1 MTNETLIGDST
12 EKRGL
17 TRRQIA
23 TGAMWSVPV
32 ILLAASTP
40 TAAAATSGSNP
51 LDDAYILSDSG
62 ISRASGPARIRINP
76 DGDGGK
82 YFYFEVPVEGGGN
95 AAAGQYGSGQLSFL
109 VQWGLVANSAAFT
122 LTEEDLHGWSRVGDL
137 PASSTEGS
145 ITYTHAGRKNGSTN
159 AVILPNLRM
168 TPTSGTLGIYKFKTT
183 ISAANLTAE
192 YVKNLNYPQPG

>member
-1 MTNETLIGDST
+1 MTNETLIGEST

-17 TRRQIA
+17 TRRQVA

-40 TAAAATSGSNP
+40 SAAAASASDP
-51 LDDAYILSDSG
+51 LDDAYILSDSAM
-62 ISRASGPARIRINP
+62 SRAASPARIRINP

-95 AAAGQYGSGQLSFL
+95 ATAGLYGSGQLSFL

-122 LTEEDLHGWSRVGDL
+122 LTEEDLHGWSRVGEL
-137 PASSTEGS
+137 PTSSTEGS

-168 TPTSGTLGIYKFKTT
+168 TPTSGTLGVYKFKST

-192 YVKNLNYPQPG
+192 YVKNLNYPQAP